1 MRLTDAPAELIQI
14 ENVDDHVHDRGDYKI
29 IHSLLFFWIF
39 LNETNLFSVSIA
51 CRSHSRQYE
60 QNSLLNMTSSTPTP
74 SEILIPD
81 LYLSDQVAL
90 ASATDIECEIASRSL
105 RKNSTL
111 MQSNYN

>member
-1 MRLTDAPAELIQI
+1 MD
-14 ENVDDHVHDRGDYKI
+14 
-29 IHSLLFFWIF
+29 
-39 LNETNLFSVSIA
+39 ETNLFFVFIA

-60 QNSLLNMTSSTPTP
+60 QNSLLNMASTTPTP

-90 ASATDIECEIASRSL
+90 ASATDIECEISSRSL
-105 RKNSTL
+105 RKNSKL